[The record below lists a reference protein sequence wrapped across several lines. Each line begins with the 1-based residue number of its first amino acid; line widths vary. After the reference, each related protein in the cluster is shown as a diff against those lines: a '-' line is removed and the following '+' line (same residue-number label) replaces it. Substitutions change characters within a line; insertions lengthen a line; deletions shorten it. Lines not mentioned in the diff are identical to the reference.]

1 MKKPFNSLKH
11 FTAGL
16 LLTLSSGV
24 FAASVEINTN
34 DNDTAI
40 SGYDP
45 VAYFTDSKPTEGKA
59 RYTAAY
65 NDAIYQFTSAKN
77 RDLFRANPEKYA
89 PQYGGFCA
97 YGLTKHRKFDV
108 DPTAWRVVDGKL
120 YLNLNEKVQKVWLKD
135 VPGNIES
142 AEEIWPE
149 VKGSTDA
156 YLESVSS

>member
-45 VAYFTDSKPTEGKA
+45 VAILPTVNQPKA
-59 RYTAAY
+59 RLGIPQHTMMQSISLLQQKIV
-65 NDAIYQFTSAKN
+65 IYFAQTLKN
-77 RDLFRANPEKYA
+77 MRHNM
-89 PQYGGFCA
+89 
-97 YGLTKHRKFDV
+97 
-108 DPTAWRVVDGKL
+108 VVF
-120 YLNLNEKVQKVWLKD
+120 
-135 VPGNIES
+135 VPM
-142 AEEIWPE
+142 A
-149 VKGSTDA
+149 
-156 YLESVSS
+156 